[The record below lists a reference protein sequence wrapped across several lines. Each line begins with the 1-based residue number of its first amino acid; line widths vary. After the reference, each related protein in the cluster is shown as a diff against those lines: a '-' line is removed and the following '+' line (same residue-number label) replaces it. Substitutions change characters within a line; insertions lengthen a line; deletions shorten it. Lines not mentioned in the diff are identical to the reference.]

1 MSSASDVLR
10 IAAGEIGYSR
20 WNDPE
25 HGTKYGRWMAEQ
37 TGSPYFGANGVPFCA
52 MFVSWVLAKAGVKCD
67 GFPAAGCGTALRA
80 AVKAGAVIADKRQAK
95 PGDIVIFDWPT
106 VAGGNDHTGI
116 VELNKGGYIQTIEG
130 NTSPGNSGSQGNGGG
145 VYRRTRGWSVVQA
158 VIRPKYNGSS
168 SAANP
173 SAPAQASGKLEVDG
187 IWGRATTLRIQEVLG
202 CPYRDGVISRQNPQ
216 HRGRLAGCGT
226 GWEFVAPA
234 GEEPGSQTISAIQGK
249 IGATQD
255 GIIGPNTINA
265 MIKYFMAKGSG
276 ATELDGKLDYESI
289 TIKAMQQALNNGTF

>member
-1 MSSASDVLR
+1 MSSANDVLR

-52 MFVSWVLAKAGVKCD
+52 MFVSWVLAKAGVKCE

-116 VELNKGGYIQTIEG
+116 VELNRGGYIQTIEG

-187 IWGRATTLRIQEVLG
+187 IWGRATTLRLQEVLG
-202 CPYRDGVISRQNPQ
+202 APYRDGEISRQN
-216 HRGRLAGCGT
+216 AAWKSISKGCGT
-226 GWEFVAPA
+226 GWEWVA
-234 GEEPGSQTISAIQGK
+234 GGKGTGSQTIKLMQQR
-249 IGATQD
+249 IGANPD
-255 GIIGPNTINA
+255 GFVGPNTWNCLIRHFKFA
-265 MIKYFMAKGSG
+265 SG
-276 ATELDGKLDYESI
+276 ATELDGRIDCPSI
-289 TIKAMQQALNNGTF
+289 TVKAMQRALNNGKF